1 MDGKI
6 RVWLEYKGTKRLEGG
21 FYLEVNARD
30 ESKIVEIW
38 LTRAEKHDPAL
49 KAGLQDIYDKY
60 KQKKYTVAVFQ
71 SGERELY
78 QSTLDLLAYN
88 KKRTAELA
96 VQRAKRQRTAMER

>member
-1 MDGKI
+1 MEMN
-6 RVWLEYKGTKRLEGG
+6 V
-21 FYLEVNARD
+21 RD

-38 LTRAEKHDPAL
+38 LTRAEKDDPAL

-71 SGERELY
+71 SGEGELY

-88 KKRTAELA
+88 KRRVAELQ
-96 VQRAKRQRTAMER
+96 VQQEKRQSAAMER